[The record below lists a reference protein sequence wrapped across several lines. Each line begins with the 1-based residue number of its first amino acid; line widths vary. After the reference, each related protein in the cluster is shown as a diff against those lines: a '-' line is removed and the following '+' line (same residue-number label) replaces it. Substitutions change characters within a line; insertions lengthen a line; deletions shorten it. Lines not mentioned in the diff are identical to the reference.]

1 MADDKYFTLNIISP
15 ERVFYEG
22 KASMVELTTLKGD
35 VGIYKGHIPMTMI
48 LVPGIVTITEED
60 GKKQAA
66 IHSGFME
73 VLPEKVTIMAEVA
86 EWPEEIDVNRAKEAE
101 IRAQRRLETN
111 DPMMNRQRAE
121 FALRRAM
128 VRLSLAEN
136 NSETNAG

>member
-48 LVPGIVTITEED
+48 LVPGVVTITEED

-136 NSETNAG
+136 TKAN

>member
-101 IRAQRRLETN
+101 VRAQRRLETN